1 MNVGDSMNDHIDKLK
16 KLRNQLAMMKV
27 KYEDD
32 EIIEFLK
39 ESLPEEYNNFIRTL
53 ELTEKFEDITLEEV
67 YGALLNE
74 EERLKKFTSE
84 SNRSQAFIA
93 RGKYKNYNQGRSFQ
107 NQRTN
112 QGNQYRNNKRQW
124 TQ

>member
-1 MNVGDSMNDHIDKLK
+1 M
-16 KLRNQLAMMKV
+16 
-27 KYEDD
+27 
-32 EIIEFLK
+32 
-39 ESLPEEYNNFIRTL
+39 
-53 ELTEKFEDITLEEV
+53 ELTDKFESITLEEV

-93 RGKYKNYNQGRSFQ
+93 RGKYNNYNQRRSYQ

-112 QGNQYRNNKRQW
+112 QGNQYINNQR
-124 TQ
+124 